1 MQARNKMALSSE
13 SVKQL
18 QKTTVSWF
26 EFLFDT
32 SGNALKKH
40 LESAF
45 AGLRFII
52 YSRRKI
58 AEWFS
63 TRFPGFNYPRST
75 GHKLDLFLDRPAF
88 KAIFLSNPIISP
100 FFNLLCLIRVK
111 SLFLWHNDK
120 LECVTALPT
129 EYSRLNVNQKL
140 CSSYNQFSTK
150 DTFS

>member
-45 AGLRFII
+45 AGLMFII
-52 YSRRKI
+52 YSRR
-58 AEWFS
+58 
-63 TRFPGFNYPRST
+63 T
-75 GHKLDLFLDRPAF
+75 
-88 KAIFLSNPIISP
+88 
-100 FFNLLCLIRVK
+100 
-111 SLFLWHNDK
+111 
-120 LECVTALPT
+120 
-129 EYSRLNVNQKL
+129 
-140 CSSYNQFSTK
+140 
-150 DTFS
+150 

>member
-45 AGLRFII
+45 AGLMFII
-52 YSRRKI
+52 YSCRKI

-63 TRFPGFNYPRST
+63 RRFPGFKP
-75 GHKLDLFLDRPAF
+75 
-88 KAIFLSNPIISP
+88 
-100 FFNLLCLIRVK
+100 
-111 SLFLWHNDK
+111 SL
-120 LECVTALPT
+120 
-129 EYSRLNVNQKL
+129 
-140 CSSYNQFSTK
+140 
-150 DTFS
+150 

>member
-18 QKTTVSWF
+18 PKTTVSWF

-40 LESAF
+40 LENAF
-45 AGLRFII
+45 AGLMFII

-63 TRFPGFNYPRST
+63 TRFPRFKSSLYRPQAGLGNFFKQSNYFTFFKPVMLNSS
-75 GHKLDLFLDRPAF
+75 KAAF
-88 KAIFLSNPIISP
+88 PM
-100 FFNLLCLIRVK
+100 V
-111 SLFLWHNDK
+111 
-120 LECVTALPT
+120 
-129 EYSRLNVNQKL
+129 Q
-140 CSSYNQFSTK
+140 
-150 DTFS
+150 

>member
-45 AGLRFII
+45 AGLMFII

-63 TRFPGFNYPRST
+63 TRFSGFKPS
-75 GHKLDLFLDRPAF
+75 LQLPATSR
-88 KAIFLSNPIISP
+88 IC
-100 FFNLLCLIRVK
+100 FFTVQ
-111 SLFLWHNDK
+111 
-120 LECVTALPT
+120 
-129 EYSRLNVNQKL
+129 RLRQ
-140 CSSYNQFSTK
+140 SF
-150 DTFS
+150 

>member
-45 AGLRFII
+45 AGLMFII

-63 TRFPGFNYPRST
+63 TRFPGFKPSLLAT
-75 GHKLDLFLDRPAF
+75 GHKLDLFLHSPAF
-88 KAIFLSNPIISP
+88 KAIFLINPIISS
-100 FFNLLCLIRVK
+100 FF
-111 SLFLWHNDK
+111 
-120 LECVTALPT
+120 
-129 EYSRLNVNQKL
+129 
-140 CSSYNQFSTK
+140 
-150 DTFS
+150 